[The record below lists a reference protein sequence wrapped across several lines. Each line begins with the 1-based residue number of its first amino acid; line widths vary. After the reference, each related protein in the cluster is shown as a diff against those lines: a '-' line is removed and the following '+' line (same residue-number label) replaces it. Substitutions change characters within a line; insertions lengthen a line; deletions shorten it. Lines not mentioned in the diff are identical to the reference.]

1 MHETCCKPISS
12 VQTQSLIFWLPVS
25 RMDLAHVNWLRRAA
39 EFMQLI
45 YLVSPAPKSRRTC
58 LGTKMPFS
66 FRDSSKNVSYSF
78 LLTKVVFFRV
88 QNLFFAI
95 CSQASGTVFKS
106 KAAAESGPSIVI
118 GQP

>member
-1 MHETCCKPISS
+1 MILC
-12 VQTQSLIFWLPVS
+12 LPVS
-25 RMDLAHVNWLRRAA
+25 GMDLAHVNWLRRAA

-66 FRDSSKNVSYSF
+66 FRGSSKSFSYSF
-78 LLTKVVFFRV
+78 LLTKAIFFQV
-88 QNLFFAI
+88 QNLLFAI

-106 KAAAESGPSIVI
+106 KAAAQSGPSVVI
-118 GQP
+118 QQP